1 MFPVEE
7 LCELIRSSPLTRK
20 GQIKGLVRYRR
31 TTFVPHEFILL
42 RVHVPGTMEFS
53 IRLERGPLTRHGVF
67 SRSHLNF
74 PTNDMSRVS
83 EMESRLVTEDL
94 TRIAAIIEFD
104 TPPTLDNLQRLL
116 EIISEESKI
125 YNVLKE
131 NCWFYATVIQDLL
144 TDWCEGNL
152 HGTLSHLT
160 YGGEVRA
167 RIRARKEEIMGI

>member
-1 MFPVEE
+1 MFGAVQTHY
-7 LCELIRSSPLTRK
+7 IRSA
-20 GQIKGLVRYRR
+20 
-31 TTFVPHEFILL
+31 
-42 RVHVPGTMEFS
+42 RVYFTPCPRSGYDGVS
-53 IRLERGPLTRHGVF
+53 IRLERGPLARHGAF

-94 TRIAAIIEFD
+94 SRIAAIVEFD
-104 TPPTLDNLQRLL
+104 TPPTLDNLRRLL
-116 EIISEESKI
+116 DIISEESKI

-160 YGGEVRA
+160 YGGEG
-167 RIRARKEEIMGI
+167 ARKLWEEIMGV